1 MNRIVMGMGIR
12 NARGKKNKVS
22 TLNKVIKEILNEEVT
37 IKHWQ
42 QLADANVNYIEEEP
56 SFQMEQEMQR
66 KAQGRC
72 FLGISFKKPVLT
84 FSWKLM

>member
-1 MNRIVMGMGIR
+1 MPGEKRI
-12 NARGKKNKVS
+12 KFLF
-22 TLNKVIKEILNEEVT
+22 LNKVIKEILNEEVT

-42 QLADANVNYIEEEP
+42 QLVDANVNYMEEEP
-56 SFQMEQEMQR
+56 SIQMEQVMQR